1 MELFASAPGLAVE
14 ESYVRLLNHLPGLAY
29 RCRVDRT
36 DPIVSERLEYTLE
49 FVSKGSYDLLGI
61 PAEDMVRNNNNTIER
76 MMHPDDLQK
85 TRRNI
90 YDSIVAHQP
99 YQVMYRVSLP
109 SGRLKWIWDQG
120 EGVFDADG
128 ELRYLEGLMMD
139 ISEQKFQELELKEE
153 NRQLKASVSNLYGLG
168 NIVGKSEAMRRVYGL
183 ILKAAETDTNV
194 IIYGET
200 GSGKDLV
207 AKAIHEY
214 SARKGNYVPVNCGAI
229 PEQLLESEFFGHEKG
244 SFTGATSQKI
254 GYFEMANGG
263 TLFIDE
269 VGEMPLS
276 MQVKLLRVLQN
287 QRFMRVGGTA
297 EIISRFRLVAATN
310 RDLRDEVA
318 KGRFREDLFYRLS
331 VVPLRVPPLRER
343 REDIIGLAEAFAE
356 SYCQRYGRPSLR
368 LTDAE
373 RACLLNYSW
382 PGNVREL
389 KNIIER
395 AVILNAPLLELVSP
409 SRATA
414 SGSGAGA
421 FIIPDFPTIPELEER
436 YLRYVL
442 ERTGGKVCGPDGAES
457 LLHLKRSTIYLKLK
471 KYGIIPSDFI

>member
-1 MELFASAPGLAVE
+1 MHLFGQ
-14 ESYVRLLNHLPGLAY
+14 R
-29 RCRVDRT
+29 
-36 DPIVSERLEYTLE
+36 
-49 FVSKGSYDLLGI
+49 
-61 PAEDMVRNNNNTIER
+61 
-76 MMHPDDLQK
+76 K
-85 TRRNI
+85 T
-90 YDSIVAHQP
+90 
-99 YQVMYRVSLP
+99 
-109 SGRLKWIWDQG
+109 
-120 EGVFDADG
+120 
-128 ELRYLEGLMMD
+128 
-139 ISEQKFQELELKEE
+139 
-153 NRQLKASVSNLYGLG
+153 
-168 NIVGKSEAMRRVYGL
+168 
-183 ILKAAETDTNV
+183 
-194 IIYGET
+194 
-200 GSGKDLV
+200 
-207 AKAIHEY
+207 
-214 SARKGNYVPVNCGAI
+214 CGGHNQH
-229 PEQLLESEFFGHEKG
+229 PEQLFKGFFGLKKA
-244 SFTGATSQKI
+244 FTGATSQKI

-389 KNIIER
+389 KNII
-395 AVILNAPLLELVSP
+395 
-409 SRATA
+409 SR
-414 SGSGAGA
+414 
-421 FIIPDFPTIPELEER
+421 
-436 YLRYVL
+436 
-442 ERTGGKVCGPDGAES
+442 
-457 LLHLKRSTIYLKLK
+457 RS
-471 KYGIIPSDFI
+471 S

>member
-1 MELFASAPGLAVE
+1 MSEKAHILVIDDEKNYLLVLQTLLEDEGYTVTAISDPETALAFLEESEVDAVVTDMKMPRVSGRQVLERVKKNWPYIPVLIMTAFGSIESAVE
-14 ESYVRLLNHLPGLAY
+14 VMKYGAFDYITKPFSNDELLLSIHNAVELSRAHRQYRLLQE
-29 RCRVDRT
+29 VMEDR
-36 DPIVSERLEYTLE
+36 Y
-49 FVSKGSYDLLGI
+49 
-61 PAEDMVRNNNNTIER
+61 
-76 MMHPDDLQK
+76 
-85 TRRNI
+85 
-90 YDSIVAHQP
+90 
-99 YQVMYRVSLP
+99 
-109 SGRLKWIWDQG
+109 
-120 EGVFDADG
+120 GVH
-128 ELRYLEGLMMD
+128 
-139 ISEQKFQELELKEE
+139 K
-153 NRQLKASVSNLYGLG
+153 
-168 NIVGKSEAMRRVYGL
+168 IVGRSKAIRDVLLMVERAAPSRSTVL
-183 ILKAAETDTNV
+183 IT
-194 IIYGET
+194 GESGT
-200 GSGKDLV
+200 GKELV
-207 AKAIHEY
+207 ARAIHY
-214 SARKGNYVPVNCGAI
+214 TSPRKDKPFISVNCMALNPGV
-229 PEQLLESEFFGHEKG
+229 LESELFGHEKG